1 MSSGK
6 GRKKGGGE
14 EVPDEW
20 KAEFGLRGIFFTCGA
35 KPSEMNLSRGR
46 VIIQM
51 GSRSSGDTERTG
63 RSKSRKILH

>member
-1 MSSGK
+1 MSSVK
-6 GRKKGGGE
+6 GRRKGGGE

-51 GSRSSGDTERTG
+51 GSQSSGDTER
-63 RSKSRKILH
+63 SKSKKILH

>member
-6 GRKKGGGE
+6 GRRKGGGE

-35 KPSEMNLSRGR
+35 KPSEMNLSGGR

-51 GSRSSGDTERTG
+51 GSGDTERTG

>member
-1 MSSGK
+1 MSSVK
-6 GRKKGGGE
+6 GRRKGGGE

-51 GSRSSGDTERTG
+51 GSQSSGDTE

>member
-6 GRKKGGGE
+6 GRRKGGGE

-51 GSRSSGDTERTG
+51 GSGDTERTG